1 MEYFLEPLTIGQF
14 SIAVF
19 IAIVFLQS
27 GIDKVIDWKGN
38 LSWLKGHFA
47 KSPLAGTVT
56 PMLAVVAIAEIATGL
71 MALCGI
77 YCIVACKDATC
88 IKYAIGLGLLSL
100 LMLLFGQRIAKDYD
114 GAKTIVVYFGVLL
127 ISLLLFN

>member
-88 IKYAIGLGLLSL
+88 IKYAIG
-100 LMLLFGQRIAKDYD
+100 IAKDYD

>member
-1 MEYFLEPLTIGQF
+1 MEYFLEPQTIGQF
-14 SIAVF
+14 TIAVF

-38 LSWLKGHFA
+38 LSWLKDHFA
-47 KSPLAGTVT
+47 KSPLANIVT
-56 PMLAVVAIAEIATGL
+56 PMLAVVTIAEIATGL

-88 IKYAIGLGLLSL
+88 IKYAVSLGLLSL
-100 LMLLFGQRIAKDYD
+100 LMLLFGQRIAKDYE
-114 GAKTIVVYFGVLL
+114 GAKTITIYFGVLL
-127 ISLLLFN
+127 ISLLLFS